1 MRQYY
6 VYYSKGSVAPFTFSS
21 KDNLSTGISSN
32 FTFTVILS
40 VFYLQLYLNGFSI
53 NIKIRIKILYK
64 IYFLKTKTCS
74 KSASKT
80 QDNVKQSYD
89 VLISADF
96 EKLFCHIKQAKTGK
110 KRKGY
115 CVNSHIRNSQII
127 HKKDSRKNMSTT

>member
-1 MRQYY
+1 MFSGRQKRKIAQEWVKINSEQTFYIALVLLLLVLNLVWRRLVKLWEKSRKRFQFDLNSMRQYY

-80 QDNVKQSYD
+80 
-89 VLISADF
+89 
-96 EKLFCHIKQAKTGK
+96 
-110 KRKGY
+110 
-115 CVNSHIRNSQII
+115 
-127 HKKDSRKNMSTT
+127 